1 MLAVR
6 RTTAR
11 LSLATVSPLLL
22 LALGCKE
29 ADTTRT
35 STAAATVA
43 VHPADPG
50 KPAPAINTAGTQ
62 PEPADAPAL
71 EPAAAYREAEADFR
85 SGRYAEAADGFAAY
99 TRSRPENPWGFYM
112 LGLASWK
119 AGNDAE
125 ALQGFDQAL
134 AIDPRHL
141 KSLLNSS
148 RVLLELGRPQEA
160 IDRLQSALAV
170 EAQSGDAYRLLGRAH
185 AQLGDVDSAE
195 AAYHKAIA
203 IDERDA
209 WAMNNLGLLYLDH
222 GRAGDALPPLARA
235 VALKPK
241 APVFQNNLGQALEHS
256 GYFSAA
262 KSAYEAALASDSTY
276 SKASVG
282 LQRVTDRVDQPS
294 FGDLDLDALALS
306 FQSQVQG
313 WREVVGE
320 DAVGGEESDS
330 ANHGEV
336 ARDSV
341 PEDSVQVSE
350 PSSPQ

>member
-6 RTTAR
+6 RTSTR
-11 LSLATVSPLLL
+11 LSLAAVSPMLL

-29 ADTTRT
+29 GDTTRT

-43 VHPADPG
+43 ARPADSS
-50 KPAPAINTAGTQ
+50 KPASVTNPVGT
-62 PEPADAPAL
+62 PPTSAEAPAL
-71 EPAAAYREAEADFR
+71 EPAAAYREAEANFK
-85 SGRYAEAADGFAAY
+85 SGHYTEAADGFAAY
-99 TRSRPENPWGFYM
+99 TRSRPENAWGFYM

-134 AIDPRHL
+134 ALDPRHL

-170 EAQSGDAYRLLGRAH
+170 ESQSGDAYRLLGRAH
-185 AQLGDVDSAE
+185 AQLRDVDSAE
-195 AAYHKAIA
+195 AAYRKAIA
-203 IDERDA
+203 IDDHDA
-209 WAMNNLGLLYLDH
+209 WAMNNLGLLYLDL
-222 GRAGDALPPLARA
+222 GRDGDALPPLARA

-241 APVFQNNLGQALEHS
+241 APVFQNNLGQALEHT
-256 GYFSAA
+256 GYYTAA
-262 KSAYEAALASDSTY
+262 KTAYEAALTSDSTY

-282 LQRVTDRVDQPS
+282 LQRVTDRADQPS
-294 FGDLDLDALALS
+294 FGALDLDALALS
-306 FQSQVQG
+306 FQSQVQE
-313 WREVVGE
+313 WRGALGE
-320 DAVGGEESDS
+320 QSDS
-330 ANHGEV
+330 DAQGEV
-336 ARDSV
+336 ARDST
-341 PEDSVQVSE
+341 PEDSVQVAE